1 MVYLDYSATTPVK
14 KEVLETFNKVSLNYI
29 GNANSLHKLG
39 LDSKKIMNK
48 STEIIKEVLK
58 LDNHEVIFTSSATES
73 NNMAIKG
80 IINSYPNR
88 GKHIITTKLEH
99 SSVLETFN
107 YLEKNGYEVSY
118 VKINEDGSVNL
129 DDLQNLTRKDT
140 ILVSI
145 CHVNS
150 EVGIIQDINKIN
162 KVIKDKNPLC
172 FFHVD
177 GTQAIGK
184 INVDIRDIDL
194 YTFSAHKFYGLKGI
208 ATLIKKKNI
217 NITPLIHGGKSQTE
231 YRSGT
236 PTIALMASLS
246 KALKLIYTDFD
257 SKYNHVKKLNEQLIT
272 KLKNNENIVI
282 NSLSTSIPH
291 IVNISIPGIKPET
304 MLHYLEQNDIYISTK
319 TACSKDNSDSLTLT
333 TLNKDKSIASSSI
346 RISISHL
353 TTEEEIEI
361 FTNILNK
368 AIREL
373 KF

>member
-1 MVYLDYSATTPVK
+1 MIYLDYSATTPVN
-14 KEVLETFNKVSLNYI
+14 KEVLETFNKVTLNYI

-39 LDSKKIMNK
+39 LESKKIMNK
-48 STEIIKEVLK
+48 SSEIVKEVLK

-80 IINSYPNR
+80 IINSYSNR

-99 SSVLETFN
+99 SSILETME
-107 YLEKNGYEVSY
+107 YLEKNGYEISY
-118 VKINEDGSVNL
+118 VKINEDGTVDL
-129 DDLQNLTRKDT
+129 DDLQKLTRKDT

-150 EVGIIQDINKIN
+150 EVGILQDINKIN
-162 KVIKDKNPLC
+162 KVIKDKNNLT

-184 INVDIRDIDL
+184 INVDIKDIDL

-208 ATLIKKKNI
+208 AALIKKKNI

-231 YRSGT
+231 FRSGT

-246 KALKLIYTDFD
+246 KALKLAYTDFD
-257 SKYNHVKKLNEQLIT
+257 KKYNYILNLNE
-272 KLKNNENIVI
+272 KLKNNLKDNQNIII
-282 NSLSTSIPH
+282 NSKETSIPH
-291 IVNISIPGIKPET
+291 IVNISIPNIKPET
-304 MLHYLEQNDIYISTK
+304 LLHYLEQKDIYISTK

-333 TLNKDKSIASSSI
+333 TLNKDKSITSSSI
-346 RISISHL
+346 RVSISYL

-361 FTNILNK
+361 FIKTLNQ
-368 AIREL
+368 AIKDL
-373 KF
+373 IF

>member
-1 MVYLDYSATTPVK
+1 MIYLDYSATTPVDR
-14 KEVLETFNKVSLNYI
+14 EVLETFNKVTLNYI

-39 LDSKKIMNK
+39 LESKKVMNK
-48 STEIIKEVLK
+48 SSEIVKETLK

-80 IINSYPNR
+80 IINSYQNR

-99 SSVLETFN
+99 SSILETMN
-107 YLEKNGYEVSY
+107 YLEKNGYEISY
-118 VKINEDGSVNL
+118 VKINEDGTVDL
-129 DDLQNLTRKDT
+129 DDLQNLTKKDT

-150 EVGIIQDINKIN
+150 EVGIFQDINKIN
-162 KVIKDKNPLC
+162 KIIKDKNPLC

-184 INVDIRDIDL
+184 IKVDIKEIDL

-231 YRSGT
+231 FRSGT

-246 KALKLIYTDFD
+246 KALKLAYSDFD
-257 SKYNHVKKLNEQLIT
+257 NKYNHVLTLNQ
-272 KLKNNENIVI
+272 KLKNNLKDNHNIII
-282 NSLSTSIPH
+282 NSIDTSIPH
-291 IVNISIPGIKPET
+291 ILNISIANIKPET
-304 MLHYLEQNDIYISTK
+304 MLHYLEQKDIYISTK

-346 RISISHL
+346 RISLSHL

-361 FTNILNK
+361 FTKTLTQ
-368 AIREL
+368 AIKEL
-373 KF
+373 TF